1 MILDKFSLAGR
12 RALVTGASR
21 GIGRA
26 CAISYAQAGADV
38 ALVGRSDGIWR
49 TAGEIEKLGRRA
61 LVLQEDL
68 AAPES
73 AARVVEATEKGLGG
87 LDILLNNAGTTRR
100 AKAEEFS
107 DEDWNYVLEVNL
119 QAVFRLCR
127 AAGSRMLERG
137 YGRII
142 NVASLLSFQG
152 GITVPAYAA
161 SKHAV
166 AGLTRALANEWAGRG
181 LTVNALAPGYVR
193 TEVTAPLQADPVRNR
208 QILERIPQGRWAEP
222 EDMAGA
228 AVFLASDAAAYVQG
242 HVLVVDGGWMS
253 R

>member
-26 CAISYAQAGADV
+26 CAIAYAEAGTDV
-38 ALVGRSDGIWR
+38 ALVGRSEGIWQ

-73 AARVVEATEKGLGG
+73 AQRVVEATEKGLGG